1 MLSLFALALVITCIT
16 LLLTKRASPFVTF
29 SLIPILFAFIA
40 GFSTSE
46 IQTFFL
52 AGLDKVTPIAV
63 MFIFAILF
71 FAFMQERGLFDPMIQ
86 SIVSKAGDH
95 LIAVTAATV
104 AISILAHL
112 DGSGAST
119 FLICIPTLLPVYQR
133 LQMSPYLL
141 LLLVSASASVMNM
154 LPWGG
159 PLGRAATVIEVDP
172 TQLWYALIPIQGSAV
187 FLLFLG
193 AYLLGKREQYRI
205 KERSLPEAH
214 LEQITGGLREP
225 AEGDH
230 RSEDS
235 KDQSSQLPAYWWTNL
250 CLTLSMITLLLSGI
264 FPSALVFIIALSI
277 ALILNRQTVDEQHA
291 FMKKHA
297 WSALHMAMI
306 IFAAGIFLGVLKES
320 KMLHAL
326 AQDAMS
332 YLPEMIQAHIHILI
346 GFFGAPFEL
355 ILNTDAYYYALLP
368 IVEQAVHP
376 YAVSSESVVYAMLI
390 GNIIGT
396 FISPFSPALWL
407 ALGLAHLD
415 MDSHIRYSFK
425 WIWGLSIILMLIAW
439 ILGLF

>member
-1 MLSLFALALVITCIT
+1 M
-16 LLLTKRASPFVTF
+16 SPFVTF
-29 SLIPILFAFIA
+29 SLIPILFALIA

-187 FLLFLG
+187 ILLFLG
-193 AYLLGKREQYRI
+193 AYLLGIREQHRI
-205 KERSLPEAH
+205 KERSL
-214 LEQITGGLREP
+214 LKTSTEQIVGGSGENV
-225 AEGDH
+225 EGGE

-235 KDQSSQLPAYWWTNL
+235 EDSEDQASQLPTYWWTNL

-291 FMKKHA
+291 FMKRHA

-326 AQDAMS
+326 AQDSMS

-355 ILNTDAYYYALLP
+355 ILNTDVYYYALFF
-368 IVEQAVHP
+368 IVEQAVQP

-407 ALGLAHLD
+407 ALGLARLD